1 MKSAVVGLLKS
12 VRDQM
17 LALSGSDGAI
27 VSLRESRI
35 GPMIVRTAKG
45 VNQDEVES
53 ISGSALLLEAEQ
65 SNKGVLVLDSQKD
78 RFRDQQNAF
87 RSAICVPVIED
98 GVTVGVL
105 LAFNR
110 TKPGAFSYADLSKVE
125 RLAGELSKDLTRVN
139 WVERSTTIRKPS
151 RASGL
156 ARAVWAPL
164 LFAALVVIYAM
175 MDRPV
180 PVVEPQASH
189 PVQVSGRLIDATGQE
204 LSAKAIEEGRFVLTA
219 SGKRYEI
226 GKGELTTTGG
236 GEFRINRR
244 FPDAP
249 STIELSIYLT
259 GYEAQTAT
267 TKVSNGQAH
276 LDDLSLK
283 LR

>member
-27 VSLRESRI
+27 VSLRESRV

-45 VNQDEVES
+45 VNQDEIES

-65 SNKGVLVLDSQKD
+65 SSKGVLVLDSQKD

-87 RSAICVPVIED
+87 RSAVCVPVVED

-110 TKPGAFSYADLSKVE
+110 TRAGAFSYAELSKVE
-125 RLAGELSKDLTRVN
+125 RLAGDLSKELTRAN

-151 RASGL
+151 RVSGL
-156 ARAVWAPL
+156 ARAAWAPF
-164 LFAALVVIYAM
+164 LFAALVLIYAL
-175 MDRPV
+175 MDRPL
-180 PVVEPQASH
+180 PEAEPQASH
-189 PVQVSGRLIDATGQE
+189 PVQVSGRLLDAGGQE
-204 LSAKAIEEGRFVLTA
+204 MSAKAIESGRFVLSIA
-219 SGKRYEI
+219 GQRYEV
-226 GKGELTTTGG
+226 GPGELTTTGG

-244 FPDAP
+244 FPASP
-249 STIELSIYLT
+249 STIELSVYLS
-259 GYEAQTAT
+259 GYQTETRTA
-267 TKVSNGQAH
+267 KVSNGQAR
-276 LDDLSLK
+276 LEDLSLK